1 MQTDLRYFFPV
12 YLVFLPIDQN
22 DELIVCRLFDQFSR
36 HILDA
41 VPSFEKMNINR
52 SAGIADKVFILP
64 QDAVQSGRRYFEEI
78 IFANRILFIE
88 DPAQFFT
95 DSLAVFQVDAAFLS
109 INTRKYQSRS
119 RTYSTSTN
127 SISDPAIIVSTSLAI
142 KSSMCS
148 RLIVFTSLS
157 SKNFC

>member
-41 VPSFEKMNINR
+41 VPSFEKMNIDR

-88 DPAQFFT
+88 DR
-95 DSLAVFQVDAAFLS
+95 LS
-109 INTRKYQSRS
+109 
-119 RTYSTSTN
+119 
-127 SISDPAIIVSTSLAI
+127 
-142 KSSMCS
+142 
-148 RLIVFTSLS
+148 FH
-157 SKNFC
+157 

>member
-64 QDAVQSGRRYFEEI
+64 QDEMCIRDRFWALPTALPNSSLVYVSMTAIPFLSARRRY
-78 IFANRILFIE
+78 RC
-88 DPAQFFT
+88 
-95 DSLAVFQVDAAFLS
+95 V
-109 INTRKYQSRS
+109 
-119 RTYSTSTN
+119 
-127 SISDPAIIVSTSLAI
+127 
-142 KSSMCS
+142 
-148 RLIVFTSLS
+148 
-157 SKNFC
+157 